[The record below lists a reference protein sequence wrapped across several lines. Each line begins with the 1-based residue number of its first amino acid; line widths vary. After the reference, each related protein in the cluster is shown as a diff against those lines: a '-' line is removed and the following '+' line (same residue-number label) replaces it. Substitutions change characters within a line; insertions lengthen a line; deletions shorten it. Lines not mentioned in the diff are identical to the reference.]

1 MNKSKQSE
9 AKPSLY
15 QRMTRLAD
23 IAIERDP
30 AARSRLEVILLYP
43 SFHALLFHRLA
54 HRLYRRN
61 FYFMARWISQFS
73 RFLTGIEIHPGAQI
87 GEGFFIDHG
96 MGVVIGE
103 TAQVGDRVTL
113 YHGVTLGGVSP
124 SEDSDSQRT
133 KKRHPTLEDDVI
145 VGSGA
150 QILGSVTIGKGAR
163 VGANAVVVHD
173 VMAGETVIGIPAN
186 PVKKQKESRKKID
199 EKQGE
204 VETFDAYGL
213 PKDCMVKQGD
223 YDALITKLEAR
234 IKRLEQQNKPTST
247 KK

>member
-54 HRLYRRN
+54 HRLYQRN

-103 TAQVGDRVTL
+103 TAEVGDRVTL

-150 QILGSVTIGKGAR
+150 QILGPVTIGKGAR

-173 VMAGETVIGIPAN
+173 VMVGETVIGVPAHSI
-186 PVKKQKESRKKID
+186 KKQKESRQKVD
-199 EKQGE
+199 DKQGMME
-204 VETFDAYGL
+204 PFDAYGL
-213 PKDCMVKQGD
+213 PKDCVVEQGD
-223 YDALITKLEAR
+223 YKALIAKLEAR
-234 IKRLEQQNKPTST
+234 IKRLEQRNKPTSP